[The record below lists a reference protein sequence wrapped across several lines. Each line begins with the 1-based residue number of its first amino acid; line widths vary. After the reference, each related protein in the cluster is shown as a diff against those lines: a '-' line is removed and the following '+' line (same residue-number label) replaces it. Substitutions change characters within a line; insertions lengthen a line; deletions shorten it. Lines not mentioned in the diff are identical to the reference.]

1 MTELPHTRS
10 RTAHWLATA
19 AALAAVLGATALLQ
33 PATATPAP
41 SSSSSGGSSAPAP
54 DPDQAR
60 YPLDCGQGGS
70 GTDVLDAAGAD
81 FDGDGTDETVAVV
94 RCRAHGGTPPSAV
107 FVLARAADGGAPRVA
122 ATLVEQ
128 KEGMSV
134 DDVAVRDAGISATLL
149 GYSSSDVPRCCP
161 DKRRKVKWEWREG
174 KFVLRAAPVAG
185 RGLSV

>member
-33 PATATPAP
+33 PATATPA
-41 SSSSSGGSSAPAP
+41 SSSGDSSAPAP
-54 DPDQAR
+54 DPDQAH

-70 GTDVLDAAGAD
+70 GTDVLDAASAD

-107 FVLARAADGGAPRVA
+107 FVLARSADAGAPRVA

-128 KEGMSV
+128 REGMSV
-134 DDVAVRDAGISATLL
+134 DDLAVRGAAISATLL
-149 GYSSSDVPRCCP
+149 GYSSADVPRCCP

-185 RGLSV
+185 GGLSV